1 MNSFIKTAVV
11 FAVIICASGAALA
24 QQPSLEGTMEAR
36 KIIVNKEKN
45 EIAVPAEKVVPRDIV
60 EYTLRY
66 RNTGKASARG
76 VELVGPVP
84 SGTAYIDDSAS
95 QGFGVSPLF
104 SIDGGKN
111 YQEAPVTYLAKKD
124 DGTEEQR
131 KATPEMITH
140 IKWRMNEAL
149 QASEIVNTSYRVRVK

>member
-1 MNSFIKTAVV
+1 MSTFFKTAVV
-11 FAVIICASGAALA
+11 FAVILCASGAALA

-66 RNTGKASARG
+66 RNTGKGSARG

-84 SGTAYIDDSAS
+84 SGTEYIDDSAS
-95 QGFGVSPLF
+95 QGSGASPLF
-104 SIDGGKN
+104 SIDGGKT
-111 YQEAPVTYLAKKD
+111 YQEAPITYVVLKA

-131 KATPEMITH
+131 EATPEMITH

-149 QASEIVNTSYRVRVK
+149 KASEIVKTSYRVRVK